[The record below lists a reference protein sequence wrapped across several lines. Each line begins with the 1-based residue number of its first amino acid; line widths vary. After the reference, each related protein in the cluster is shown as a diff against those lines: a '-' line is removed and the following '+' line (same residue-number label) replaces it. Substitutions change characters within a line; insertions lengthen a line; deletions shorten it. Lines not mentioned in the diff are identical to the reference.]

1 MSRNN
6 RYRGSSNRGTQ
17 PLPSHDTLTCAFPSH
32 PSVSGSAIVDTHT
45 HLVLTFAAYRS
56 SYPSGWYSSIFELVR
71 GIYKGRGVETIIDVW
86 HNPAEFMPK
95 PGKGWRRLAD
105 APEEQWGGVNYR
117 FVIGVHPHEAKY
129 YTPAVEAEITTALNH
144 PLCVGLG
151 EIGLDYH
158 YTRSPQDVQKT
169 VFAQQLKLAV
179 EKGKPLTIH
188 TRKAE
193 EDTER
198 IMKEIIPKDHPVHV
212 HCFTD
217 SPAFALRLL
226 SHFPNLHIG
235 ITGVVTFSTNLNTAD
250 LLRQMVRSPELFR
263 IVLETD
269 APYMVPSNVYPALL
283 ADPTFTKQTRLP
295 LSHSL
300 MIPYTAQY
308 VASVLGDAWD
318 TKGVL
323 TAGREGARRVYG
335 V

>member
-1 MSRNN
+1 MKQNTILLPWRQ
-6 RYRGSSNRGTQ
+6 RCKLFQ
-17 PLPSHDTLTCAFPSH
+17 P
-32 PSVSGSAIVDTHT
+32 V
-45 HLVLTFAAYRS
+45 RS
-56 SYPSGWYSSIFELVR
+56 LKVTNTMHCS
-71 GIYKGRGVETIIDVW
+71 
-86 HNPAEFMPK
+86 
-95 PGKGWRRLAD
+95 
-105 APEEQWGGVNYR
+105 
-117 FVIGVHPHEAKY
+117 
-129 YTPAVEAEITTALNH
+129 TTALNH

-217 SPAFALRLL
+217 SPDFALRLL

-300 MIPYTAQY
+300 MIPFTAQY

>member
-1 MSRNN
+1 MIKNN
-6 RYRGSSNRGTQ
+6 RYRGSSSRGTQ
-17 PLPSHDTLTCAFPSH
+17 PVPSHDTLTCAFPSH

-56 SYPSGWYSSIFELVR
+56 SYPSGRYLSIFELVR

-105 APEEQWGGVNYR
+105 APEEKWGGVNYR

-129 YTPAVEAEITTALNH
+129 YTPAVEAEITTALSH

-169 VFAQQLKLAV
+169 VFAQQLKP
-179 EKGKPLTIH
+179 KK
-188 TRKAE
+188 
-193 EDTER
+193 TER

-217 SPAFALRLL
+217 SPDFALRLL

-250 LLRQMVRSPELFR
+250 LLRQMVRSRDTFR

-283 ADPTFTKQTRLP
+283 ADPAFTKQTRLP

-300 MIPYTAQY
+300 MIPFTARY
-308 VASVLGDAWD
+308 VASVLGGAWD
-318 TKGVL
+318 AKGVL